1 MLTIEPGAQA
11 FCRTENEADTM
22 LGSRSIIFAAAAAAL
37 IFAWGAVPC
46 LAEEVAGVA
55 NQSATEDA
63 KAKEP
68 AVQEAVSKEVVSN
81 DQEIVVATNAAR
93 NRVAPPADF
102 FLMPAPLPEKPRARV
117 TTSVV
122 VQPPPRV
129 VAESQPSRICFWC
142 GRQPLLMLGV
152 GY

>member
-1 MLTIEPGAQA
+1 MS
-11 FCRTENEADTM
+11 
-22 LGSRSIIFAAAAAAL
+22 GSRSIIFAAAAAAL
-37 IFAWGAVPC
+37 IFAWSAMPC
-46 LAEEVAGVA
+46 LAEEVASVA

-68 AVQEAVSKEVVSN
+68 AVQEAVSKDVVSN
-81 DQEIVVATNAAR
+81 DPEILVAANDAR
-93 NRVAPPADF
+93 NRVAPPPADF
-102 FLMPAPLPEKPRARV
+102 FLMPAQLPEKPRARV

-122 VQPPPRV
+122 FQPAPPRV
-129 VAESQPSRICFWC
+129 VAESQPQRTCYWC